1 MKSFR
6 HSYTLSPSFEP
17 LFLISNERCCD
28 SEDVLFSNYLNVSF
42 RFEICAC
49 RIEIIRGRPYK
60 SLTGRFTKTER
71 QLHFFLAFF
80 VQYSFRIISWFR
92 EYTCKRKKLSI
103 LAPYGLLF
111 VTYDQ
116 EFVLHC
122 CRWLKYMFFASA
134 TKQNIYD

>member
-1 MKSFR
+1 MEFSMKSFR

-28 SEDVLFSNYLNVSF
+28 SEDVLFSNNLDVSF

-71 QLHFFLAFF
+71 
-80 VQYSFRIISWFR
+80 
-92 EYTCKRKKLSI
+92 
-103 LAPYGLLF
+103 
-111 VTYDQ
+111 
-116 EFVLHC
+116 
-122 CRWLKYMFFASA
+122 
-134 TKQNIYD
+134 

>member
-60 SLTGRFTKTER
+60 SLTGRF
-71 QLHFFLAFF
+71 
-80 VQYSFRIISWFR
+80 
-92 EYTCKRKKLSI
+92 
-103 LAPYGLLF
+103 LF
-111 VTYDQ
+111 NI
-116 EFVLHC
+116 
-122 CRWLKYMFFASA
+122 ASELFHGFE
-134 TKQNIYD
+134 NIHVSVRN

>member
-71 QLHFFLAFF
+71 QLHLFSFFCSILL
-80 VQYSFRIISWFR
+80 QISWFR
-92 EYTCKRKKLSI
+92 EYKRKKLSI

-116 EFVLHC
+116 EFVLHR
-122 CRWLKYMFFASA
+122 CRWLKYMYFCFSNK
-134 TKQNIYD
+134 TKYL